1 MSENTIKVLSAGSAI
16 LDILVNV
23 DEVFITRIDGDKG
36 GMELVDSAAIDA
48 MISQAG
54 SETVKAAG
62 GSAANTI
69 NGLAKLGMAT
79 SLLGK
84 IGKDAD
90 GDFYKSSYEKNGG
103 DSSNFRFADVYTG
116 RCLSLVTPDSE
127 RTMRT
132 DLGAAMTMS
141 PADWDVTAFKGC
153 THVHIEGYMLFNK
166 PLTDHV
172 VAMAKEAGCTISL
185 DLASFEVVNV
195 VKDMLPTLLTEYVDI
210 VFANED
216 EAKAFTGHTDPV
228 KALGALA
235 EFCKT
240 AVVKVG
246 KDGAFLHDDGL
257 TVKVWANAVE
267 AIDTTGAGDL
277 WQAGF
282 LFGFLQNKTLA
293 TCGEYG
299 SVLGAEVVQVM
310 GAAIPEDRWD
320 VIVDDFKKIDA
331 EQDLLG
337 KINYKTLTTN

>member
-16 LDILVNV
+16 LDILMNV
-23 DEVFITRIDGDKG
+23 EESFVSGIDGEKG

-48 MISQAG
+48 MISEAG
-54 SETVKAAG
+54 AETVKAPG

-84 IGKDAD
+84 IGKDED
-90 GDFYKSSYEKNGG
+90 GEFYKSSYEANGG
-103 DSSNFRFADVYTG
+103 DISNFRYSDAYTG
-116 RCLSLVTPDSE
+116 RCLCLVTPDSE

-141 PADWDVTAFKGC
+141 PSDWDIDSFKGC

-172 VAMAKEAGCTISL
+172 VALAKEAGCTISL

-195 VKDMLPTLLTEYVDI
+195 VKDMLPALLTDYVDI

-216 EAKAFTGHTDPV
+216 EAKAFTGFDEPV
-228 KALGALA
+228 KALDALSQY
-235 EFCKT
+235 CDT

-246 KDGAFLHDDGL
+246 KDGAFLHSEGKMA
-257 TVKVWANAVE
+257 KVWANVVE
-267 AIDTTGAGDL
+267 AVDTTGAGDL

-282 LFGFLQNKTLA
+282 LYGFLQGKSLV

-310 GAAIPEDRWD
+310 GATIPEERWT
-320 VIVDDFKKIDA
+320 VIRQELA
-331 EQDLLG
+331 
-337 KINYKTLTTN
+337 KINSDHDILGTDI

>member
-1 MSENTIKVLSAGSAI
+1 MSNKTVKVLSAGSAI
-16 LDILVNV
+16 LDILMNV
-23 DEVFITRIDGDKG
+23 DDAFIAGIDGDKG
-36 GMELVDSAAIDA
+36 GMELVDSQSIDA
-48 MISQAG
+48 MIAQAG
-54 SETVKAAG
+54 GDTVKAAG

-84 IGKDAD
+84 IGKDTD
-90 GDFYKSSYEKNGG
+90 GEFYKSSYEKNGG
-103 DSSNFRFADVYTG
+103 DSSNFRYADVYTG

-141 PADWDVTAFKGC
+141 PEDWDLDAFKGC

-195 VKDMLPTLLTEYVDI
+195 VKDMLPALLTDYVDI

-228 KALGALA
+228 KAMEDLSKY
-235 EFCKT
+235 CTT
-240 AVVKVG
+240 AIVKVG

-257 TVKVWANAVE
+257 SVKVWANTVD

-282 LFGFLQNKTLA
+282 LFGFLQGKTLA

-320 VIVDDFKKIDA
+320 VIVEEFKKIDA
-331 EQDLLG
+331 EQDL
-337 KINYKTLTTN
+337 IS